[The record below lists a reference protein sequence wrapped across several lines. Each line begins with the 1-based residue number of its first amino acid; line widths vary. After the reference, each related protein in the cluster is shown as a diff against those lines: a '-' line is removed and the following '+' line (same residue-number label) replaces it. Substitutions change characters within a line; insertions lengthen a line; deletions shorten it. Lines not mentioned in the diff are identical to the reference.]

1 MSNSSSPS
9 LENVQTPNGMMMTTY
24 SLQQQVRDLEY
35 LLQKKDQQLYEKNM
49 EIMIV
54 KGQKLMKSRRP
65 IQKESIQKRMAMRDC
80 TFPNP
85 TSDFDS
91 INASEEYNSVKCYAR
106 IHGYQFILIRDTGPN
121 ETCQQKDLFLAQKLQ
136 LYSRN
141 CLKIFKNSKSFED
154 LFIFEACIRNL
165 LENAENRI
173 FQKIKILPKG
183 RSWVRD
189 GWITNSQWSRHVDFM
204 LHGWKM
210 SQLRETPK
218 WVLKSIPTARN
229 QWFSPFSG
237 EFHVEKCT
245 ESNSTWYYDVKLIGD
260 VEEIQ
265 KSLRKMADNVEVMK
279 KKALAK
285 INNF

>member
-91 INASEEYNSVKCYAR
+91 INASEEYSKQFTSEEIRELSLERMEDLSKIAR
-106 IHGYQFILIRDTGPN
+106 
-121 ETCQQKDLFLAQKLQ
+121 EA
-136 LYSRN
+136 
-141 CLKIFKNSKSFED
+141 LKI
-154 LFIFEACIRNL
+154 
-165 LENAENRI
+165 
-173 FQKIKILPKG
+173 
-183 RSWVRD
+183 VR
-189 GWITNSQWSRHVDFM
+189 
-204 LHGWKM
+204 
-210 SQLRETPK
+210 
-218 WVLKSIPTARN
+218 
-229 QWFSPFSG
+229 
-237 EFHVEKCT
+237 
-245 ESNSTWYYDVKLIGD
+245 
-260 VEEIQ
+260 
-265 KSLRKMADNVEVMK
+265 K
-279 KKALAK
+279 K
-285 INNF
+285 

>member
-1 MSNSSSPS
+1 MRHKNPKVAILVVVSNG
-9 LENVQTPNGMMMTTY
+9 T
-24 SLQQQVRDLEY
+24 DLE
-35 LLQKKDQQLYEKNM
+35 
-49 EIMIV
+49 
-54 KGQKLMKSRRP
+54 
-65 IQKESIQKRMAMRDC
+65 
-80 TFPNP
+80 
-85 TSDFDS
+85 
-91 INASEEYNSVKCYAR
+91 EYRISLDSVKCYAR